1 MPLTHRTPVFSVDQ
15 AAIYPMLTD
24 VTTNPTYGP
33 RVLLPGVNTVAMDPD
48 MLSKELFGDNAI
60 RAHFSKVRQLMG
72 KAGYTDLD
80 LDVQA
85 ILDGSSNVDS
95 GVTPSQVATNTLLNS
110 SFCPYFKLEFR
121 VLGVEVPGVAGGGSV
136 NVSLHKCKATKFG
149 GGAKAEDY
157 MPSEFDFVAL
167 QTVSNGKIRTITF
180 NETAAAL
187 SS

>member
-24 VTTNPTYGP
+24 VTTNPTYSP
-33 RVLLPGVNTVAMDPD
+33 RVLLPGVTTVAMDPD
-48 MLSKELFGDNAI
+48 VLSKELFGDNAI
-60 RAHFSKVRQLMG
+60 RAHYSKVRQFMG
-72 KAGYTDLD
+72 KAGFVDLD

-85 ILDGSSNVDS
+85 ILDGS
-95 GVTPSQVATNTLLNS
+95 VTADTGTTPNQVATNTILGS

-136 NVSLHKCKATKFG
+136 NVSLHKCKVTKFG

-157 MPSEFDFVAL
+157 SPSEFDFVAL

-187 SS
+187 TA